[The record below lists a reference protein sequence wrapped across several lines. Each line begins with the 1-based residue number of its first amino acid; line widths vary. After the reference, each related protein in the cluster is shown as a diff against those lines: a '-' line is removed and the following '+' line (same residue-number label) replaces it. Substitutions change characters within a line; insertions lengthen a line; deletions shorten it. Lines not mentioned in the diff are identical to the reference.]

1 MYNAHSTSAR
11 PWLIYAPGRT
21 WGHINRAVALAR
33 NVCATRPVI
42 IFSDSYAVD
51 SLHSI
56 GYAAFPASPAR
67 WSELLLTRKI
77 YVCQMAS
84 VPATA
89 RGRLLNQAI
98 ACFNPEVL
106 CVDSF
111 PRGIDQE
118 LNLPSGRNLLRVFYQ
133 PAGYLSD
140 RFAQWVEFVRK
151 TYPLVI
157 VPGGE
162 GQTAFDELPQAV
174 VTPPWVNAT
183 NDSLWS
189 RQAVRQKLGINPDQ
203 TAVLVVGNG
212 AKHEHWHADSA
223 ADFLKQEHPEW
234 AVKLCLDERSVS
246 QYLDRFSCWPVVEWM
261 PGFDCVVGQAG
272 YNLLTECVTIGAP
285 LVARPVNR
293 TSEDQRARLQ
303 AEQTN
308 GHRAST
314 FGTGS
319 MLLECVEAEVAK
331 PWRPLPFVNGAE
343 LAARKI
349 LSTLDTLSNGK

>member
-1 MYNAHSTSAR
+1 MNNSAAR
-11 PWLIYAPGRT
+11 PWLVYAPGET

-33 NVCATRPVI
+33 NVCATRPVV
-42 IFSDSYAVD
+42 IFSDSFAVHY
-51 SLHSI
+51 LHSI
-56 GYAAFPASPAR
+56 GYSAFPASPSR
-67 WSELLLTRKI
+67 WTGLQLTNKI
-77 YVCQMAS
+77 YVCQLAS
-84 VPATA
+84 VPVTA
-89 RGRLLNQAI
+89 RGRLVNQAI

-111 PRGIDQE
+111 PRGIDGE
-118 LNLPSGRNLLRVFYQ
+118 LDLPSGRNLLRVFYQ
-133 PAGYLSD
+133 PAGYRPD
-140 RFAQWVEFVRK
+140 KFTNWVDFVQK
-151 TYPLVI
+151 TYPLVL

-162 GQTAFDELPQAV
+162 GQTAFDELPQTV

-183 NDSLWS
+183 TDSLWS
-189 RQAVRQKLGINPDQ
+189 RQSVRQKLGIGPDQ
-203 TAVLVVGNG
+203 TAVLVVANG
-212 AKHEHWHADSA
+212 AQNEQWHADSA
-223 ADFLKQEHPEW
+223 ADFLRKEHPEW

-272 YNLLTECVTIGAP
+272 YNLVTECVTIGAP

-293 TSEDQRARLQ
+293 TSEDQRVRLQ

-308 GHRAST
+308 GHRVST

-319 MLLECVEAEVAK
+319 MLLERAEAEVAK